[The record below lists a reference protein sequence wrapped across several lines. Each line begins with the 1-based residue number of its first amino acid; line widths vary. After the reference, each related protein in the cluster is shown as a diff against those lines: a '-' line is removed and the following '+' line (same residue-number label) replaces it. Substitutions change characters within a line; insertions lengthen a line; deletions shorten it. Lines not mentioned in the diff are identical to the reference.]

1 MAQQNGHPTFSS
13 RIGFILVTAG
23 AAVGLGNV
31 WSFTYVAGK
40 NGGGGFMLVYLLT
53 LACIATP
60 VFMAELLLGRMGKA
74 SPTMALK
81 NLQES
86 VGSKLPWRLPAW
98 LGLGSTILILSF
110 YSVIA
115 GQVMA
120 YGGEALQGG
129 FAGWSPEQVTALDA
143 SYKSG
148 VLQPTLWAGIFMAMS
163 ALIVSAGVREGL
175 ERTSRY
181 LMPALFVML
190 IGLVGFAAVK
200 GDLSAAVDFL
210 FGFNEMKL
218 SPTIFMEAV
227 GQAFFT
233 LSVGVGGIM
242 IYGSYMGADVNLPRA
257 TLWIVLMDL
266 LVALLAG
273 MAIFPLLFA
282 HNMDPA
288 VGPGLVFVT
297 LPLVFSEI
305 PGGALVAFVFFLLL
319 TFAAITSSIALMS
332 PMTQRLVEAGWKR
345 SKAAWFVAS
354 LAFAFSMLTT
364 LSFNNWSD
372 FYPLAF
378 IGLDHH
384 TFFDLIREGVN
395 NIVLPF
401 GGLAFALMIAWGL
414 KRDDV
419 RNSLPMQEGGLF
431 SLWYGAL
438 KYLVPIAIIALFISV
453 I

>member
-1 MAQQNGHPTFSS
+1 MKQETHPSFSS
-13 RIGFILVTAG
+13 RLGFILVTAG

-40 NGGGGFMLVYLLT
+40 NGGGGFMLIYLVT
-53 LACIATP
+53 LIAIAAP

-74 SPTMALK
+74 SPTTALK
-81 NLQES
+81 KLQQEA
-86 VGSKLPWRLPAW
+86 GSSLPWRLPAW
-98 LGLGSTILILSF
+98 LGLASTILILSF
-110 YSVIA
+110 YCVIA

-120 YGGEALQGG
+120 YGLEALKGG
-129 FAGWSPEQVTALDA
+129 FAGWSAEEVSALNDA
-143 SYKSG
+143 FKASPLEPS
-148 VLQPTLWAGIFMAMS
+148 LWAAAFMALS
-163 ALIVSAGVREGL
+163 AFIVSAGVRGGL

-181 LMPALFVML
+181 LMPALFLML
-190 IGLVGFAAVK
+190 IGLVVFAAVR
-200 GDLSAAVDFL
+200 GDFAAAINFL
-210 FGFNEMKL
+210 FGFHDMKL
-218 SPTIFMEAV
+218 SPAIFMEAV

-242 IYGSYMGADVNLPRA
+242 IYGSYMGKDVNLPRA
-257 TLWIVLMDL
+257 TVWIVMMDL

-273 MAIFPLLFA
+273 LAIFPLLFA
-282 HNMDPA
+282 YGMDPA

-305 PGGALVAFVFFLLL
+305 PGGALLAFIFFLLL

-332 PMTQRLVEAGWKR
+332 PATQRLIEAGWSR
-345 SKAAWFVAS
+345 GKAAWLVAGLGFGLS
-354 LAFAFSMLTT
+354 IFTT
-364 LSFNNWSD
+364 LSFNHWQD

-378 IGLDHH
+378 IGFTHH

-401 GGLAFALMIAWGL
+401 GGLSFALMIGWGL
-414 KRDDV
+414 KRAEV
-419 RNSLPMQEGGLF
+419 RAALPMAEGGLF
-431 SLWYGAL
+431 SLWYGVL
-438 KYLVPIAIIALFISV
+438 RYLVPVAIVALFISV

>member
-1 MAQQNGHPTFSS
+1 MAQETGHPTFSS
-13 RIGFILVTAG
+13 RLGFILVTAG

-31 WSFTYVAGK
+31 WSFTFVAGK
-40 NGGGGFMLVYLLT
+40 NGGGGFMLIYLLT
-53 LACIATP
+53 LAAIATP
-60 VFMAELLLGRMGKA
+60 VFMAELLLGRLGKA

-98 LGLGSTILILSF
+98 LGMGSTILILSF
-110 YSVIA
+110 YCVIA

-120 YGGEALQGG
+120 YGLEAALGG
-129 FAGWSPEQVTALDA
+129 FSGWTAEDVVALDS

-148 VLQPTLWAGIFMAMS
+148 ALMPSLWAASFMALS
-163 ALIVSAGVREGL
+163 ALIVSAGVRKGL

-190 IGLVGFAAVK
+190 VGLAGFAALR
-200 GDLSAAVDFL
+200 GDLAAATDFL
-210 FGFNEMKL
+210 FGFDDMKL
-218 SPTIFMEAV
+218 SPAIFMEAV

-242 IYGSYMGADVNLPRA
+242 IYGSYMGTDVNLPRA
-257 TLWIVLMDL
+257 TLWIVMMDL

-273 MAIFPLLFA
+273 LAIFPLLFA

-288 VGPGLVFVT
+288 AGPGLVFVT
-297 LPLVFSEI
+297 LPLVFAEI
-305 PGGALVAFVFFLLL
+305 PGGALVALVFFLLL

-332 PMTQRLVEAGWKR
+332 PATQRLIEAGWSR
-345 SKAAWFVAS
+345 TRAAWLVATLS
-354 LAFAFSMLTT
+354 FAFSMLTT
-364 LSFNNWSD
+364 LSFNEWKE

-378 IGLDHH
+378 MGLEHH

-401 GGLAFALMIAWGL
+401 GGLAFALMVGWGL
-414 KRDDV
+414 KRADV
-419 RNSLPMQEGGLF
+419 LAGLPMEEGGLF
-431 SLWYGAL
+431 SIWYGAL
-438 KYLVPIAIIALFISV
+438 RYLVPIAIIALFITV
-453 I
+453 M

>member
-1 MAQQNGHPTFSS
+1 MAQQQEHPSFSS

-40 NGGGGFMLVYLLT
+40 NGGGGFMLIYLLT
-53 LACIATP
+53 LIVIATP

-74 SPTMALK
+74 SPTTALK
-81 NLQES
+81 NLQQS

-98 LGLGSTILILSF
+98 LGLASTILILSF
-110 YSVIA
+110 YCVIA

-120 YGGEALQGG
+120 YGFEALQGG
-129 FAGWSPEQVTALDA
+129 FAGWSPDQVAALD
-143 SYKSG
+143 KSFKAG
-148 VLQPTLWAGIFMAMS
+148 AIEPSLWAAGFMALS
-163 ALIVSAGVREGL
+163 AFIVSAGVRGGL

-181 LMPALFVML
+181 LMPALFAML
-190 IGLVGFAAVK
+190 VGLVIYAGIK
-200 GDLSAAVDFL
+200 GDFDRAVSFL
-210 FGFNEMKL
+210 FGFNEMKF
-218 SPTIFMEAV
+218 SPSIFMEAV

-242 IYGSYMGADVNLPRA
+242 IYGSYMGKDVNLPKA
-257 TLWIVLMDL
+257 TLWIVTMDL

-305 PGGALVAFVFFLLL
+305 PGGAAVAFIFFLLL

-332 PMTQRLVEAGWKR
+332 PATQRLIEAGWSR
-345 SKAAWFVAS
+345 AKAAWLVAGLGFS
-354 LAFAFSMLTT
+354 LSIFTT
-364 LSFNNWSD
+364 LSFNEWKE
-372 FYPLAF
+372 FYPLAAL
-378 IGLDHH
+378 GLDHH

-401 GGLAFALMIAWGL
+401 GGLAFALMIGWGL
-414 KRDDV
+414 KRADV
-419 RNSLPMQEGGLF
+419 QASLPMSDGGLF
-431 SLWYGAL
+431 SLWYGIL
-438 KYLVPIAIIALFISV
+438 KFLVPVAIVALFISV